1 MSKSKILL
9 VILLVSALLLTAAAT
24 VQATGAAQSA
34 RPALP
39 GEMEAYAGRL
49 TTEKGLAVPDGA
61 YDFNFALYDAPE
73 GGSLLWSEAQSGVPL
88 SSGAFTVQLGQ
99 VHPLPAAAAGWLS
112 VEVRGPGE
120 AAFTP
125 LLPRQALE
133 RAAAPAPADVAAP
146 AAETCAHDHFGE
158 TWTGSASKGF
168 NVNNQAVGGTG
179 IYGYGEQ
186 MGIFAESTSGVG
198 LEAYTASGGAVHAIS
213 SGSGTGLYAASAYG
227 KAIHAAGT
235 VYSTAYSE
243 FLLSPFSMLV
253 RYPST
258 FLTLMPLDDGSILI
272 RNDSGIGI
280 DKYVTLPVTGFGT
293 LLGSDISFY
302 NLQVCYKVTNASN
315 KIVATALIKNAGDGG
330 ISFYVNDIT
339 DRISTTLQC
348 YTVPISSSMVF
359 DNTTWVQ
366 FNLNFANTGSASDI
380 RIYQVTLAVSETE

>member
-1 MSKSKILL
+1 MFKSKIPL
-9 VILLVSALLLTAAAT
+9 VIVLAFALLLTAAT
-24 VQATGAAQSA
+24 SA
-34 RPALP
+34 RATQSALP
-39 GEMEAYAGRL
+39 GTIQAYAGRL
-49 TTEKGLAVPDGA
+49 TTANGTAAADGA

-99 VHPLPAAAAGWLS
+99 VHPLPAGAAGWLS

-133 RAAAPAPADVAAP
+133 RAAAPAPADAAAP

-158 TWTGSASKGF
+158 TWTGSAARGL

-179 IYGYGEQ
+179 IYGYGEG

-198 LEAYTASGGAVHAIS
+198 LEAYTTSGGAVHAIS
-213 SGSGTGLYAASAYG
+213 SGSGTGLYAASVYG

-235 VYSTAYSE
+235 IYSTAYSE

-258 FLTLMPLDDGSILI
+258 GLTLMPLDDGSILI
-272 RNDSGIGI
+272 RNDSGTGE
-280 DKYVTLPVTGFGT
+280 KYVALPVTGFGK
-293 LLGSDISFY
+293 LLGS
-302 NLQVCYKVTNASN
+302 NLRFSNIKVCYKVTNASN
-315 KIVATALIKNAGDGG
+315 KIVATALIKNIGDGG
-330 ISFYVNDIT
+330 VSFFVNDIT
-339 DRISTTLQC
+339 DRTSTTQQC
-348 YTVPISSSMVF
+348 YTVSISSSMVF

-380 RIYQVTLAVSETE
+380 RIHKVTLAVSETE